1 MEEAPIHGV
10 YGVAVGEFCSFHC
23 GGLAPDAILLRVEE
37 EGGGPDEKEGLGKSV
52 VRDEP
57 VRIMKLKILEK
68 DLECLPVLF
77 FLCVL
82 ARPQAEEEGDL
93 DGVGLVLG
101 EGAGDVSRLHRG
113 HV

>member
-10 YGVAVGEFCSFHC
+10 YGVSVVEFGSFHC

-37 EGGGPDEKEGLGKSV
+37 EGYGQDEKEGLGKSV

-82 ARPQAEEEGDL
+82 ARPQA
-93 DGVGLVLG
+93 
-101 EGAGDVSRLHRG
+101 
-113 HV
+113 